1 MPTEAERAEYFRTHD
16 ENGNLIIPNEFAA
29 PSIPG
34 TGVKL
39 DEPKA
44 YNLPYEYSLPRL
56 GAAGIEALTTLGTGA
71 LAYPLGA
78 VYGLGSNLLSGKYG
92 TAEGARLA
100 DEEAAKAAEAMT
112 YIPRTKT
119 GQQAVEGLGDIFE
132 ALKIPPIIPELAGLQ
147 GMRRPLPDDVRAMGG
162 KGLELA
168 EDIRNLKDDYL
179 NAQEGITRER
189 PTLGASLQRKAKTL
203 GDYVA
208 ERQANEREF
217 RQNYS
222 LMPSM
227 AEAGK
232 SYAVFPKGTPKRN
245 VIKPS
250 NIKLETDEQFNP
262 WFRSIKPIIKQSPE
276 ETISNYTQGPLA
288 RLYGVDDTEI
298 GMAWYGFK
306 QSKAQEMYPDL
317 SRPSAIDAF
326 DKKYKGNASEKNEI
340 LLGWLDEF
348 SNTNELGLPPLSVLK
363 ENEDK
368 AMKVAQQTLPN
379 MFASMIGQED
389 KDFPV
394 KFSMEGLNIEDPAEL
409 LLRYRELSPT
419 RIDQLIAAREKAGLP
434 PEGIAQK
441 TIDEIN
447 KNIESVDNELA
458 ELTQNKWAMEEQW
471 TDRDNQ
477 PAPEGY
483 KELTRRET
491 KLTDEKKRLQKR
503 AKAMEAAPAL
513 EAFHDLSMSQVVE
526 KPSALK
532 DAMLQQDYQ
541 FYPQLDY
548 KKDPETG
555 AYLLRTDEQGALKP
569 ELVTPESESIV
580 IPRLSWAAGFRDAMH
595 KYIEDI
601 QKGKTDKS
609 PEQYYLREAQAKGKE
624 REDKAALEAKRQELS
639 KQNYMSYVD
648 AAPAD
653 KVFGDYAAIEF
664 TPAMSPEELGKGLSI
679 DTDVLNH
686 CVASGDRQNS
696 RHVGIWDPATGK
708 IRDGMRSEISSEM
721 RDIIDGDAYVTSIRD
736 RRTGLPVITIK
747 LKPSS
752 QNPGKFSLGY
762 VSGERND
769 KMDLKANY
777 AVRDYLN
784 SRADEIVGGNYN
796 LMDNAD
802 IYDLKDEDQRIRVAS
817 KVGTGTRQSSI
828 MALQDYLSV
837 NPDTPRFATGDDVRA
852 MISPKSTAVTATPF
866 KSLIT
871 QEEVDRYIADMG
883 TDAQREALIAIHQ
896 RDTNTGAPG
905 SAEEWTD
912 HLMSM
917 ADRVQDIVALREFA
931 RAQLEIQRATPARS
945 RMTEPT
951 GEEIIDY
958 INTMEEDDVVM
969 ALVDGLGMNEE
980 LTRRQIQNDPVSV
993 YESEDLGGLIYTHLM
1008 ENPEILES
1016 IRDANGWEPEPP
1028 MTLPAGDPMENLVA
1042 EYYQASTPDATALQ
1056 QIRRNGPLTA
1066 QILDNANPM
1075 IIPFTEAESAQEIA
1089 STIARVNSNIPP
1101 DVIADLMVSRV
1112 RAEEVFGVRGLPDD
1126 LIHNVG
1132 AALREMQAP
1141 AQVAAPT
1148 EPIEGILEAI
1158 NMTSDPG
1165 QLRQLQVAMDNS
1177 QLRTRYTPE
1186 QFDEVNRTFMQR
1198 RAQLFNERAANY
1210 TQGNV
1215 PQEEAADILELL
1227 PLHLADMSI
1236 DSTHPLEAAD
1246 TIQHVT
1252 GFEPSLLMADVVAQA
1267 PERFGLGTWTD
1278 NTVQE
1283 VAQIIRDRMPRR
1295 SLAQDFFEMINEAR
1309 DEEQVAIL
1317 RNEFSGRRNEFTNTE
1332 SQMLL
1337 EATRDRRRALRS
1349 VPESEQ
1355 VMLEAVTE
1363 APSLGSLSTLQTVID
1378 SHRYRYND
1386 AQWATMQRAIER
1398 QRQALAPARPA
1409 PPLIPAFP
1417 EDVEAV
1423 LQDLESHS
1431 EQALT
1436 SYAADIQNNPQGL
1449 TDDQVQE
1456 VVTAIEYE
1464 LARRRGDEDGLAE
1477 GGVVNMSEGGL
1488 WEGYGAPMGESP
1500 NYYREQEDSPV
1511 HSRSNLNYGNRKYS
1525 NADVNW
1531 NEISTDV
1538 DLLNKY
1544 GVGATKQSSV
1554 VKLHNDKIKQ
1564 SDISE
1569 LRARYATDDGTQYA
1583 VSRRPLDRT
1592 WSVRRSEPR
1601 DQSSLSVDI
1610 SPDYKGISYTKNF
1623 AEGGAVYDHES
1634 VSSMADELLGS
1645 MNFAEGGP
1653 ALSVGRGEKLPVSR
1667 GAGLTAKGRAKAN
1680 RATGSNLK
1688 APAPHPKTEADANRR
1703 KSFCARMSGMPGPM
1717 KDDNG
1722 NPTRKAASLKRW
1734 NC

>member
-1 MPTEAERAEYFRTHD
+1 VAVKNRKPIRGALSRHSSKGIPRFDVGGLNQIEVTAPMPTEAERAEYFRTHD
-16 ENGNLIIPNEFAA
+16 ENGNLIIPNEFAP

-56 GAAGIEALTTLGTGA
+56 GVAGIEALTTLGTGA

-78 VYGLGSNLLSGKYG
+78 AYGLGSNLLSGKYG

-112 YIPRTKT
+112 YTPRTKT
-119 GQQAVEGLGDIFE
+119 GRQAVEGLGDLFE

-147 GMRRPLPDDVRAMGG
+147 GMRRPMPEDVRAIGG

-179 NAQEGITRER
+179 NAQSGITRDR
-189 PTLGASLQRKAKTL
+189 PTLGASLQRKAQTL
-203 GDYVA
+203 GDVVA

-222 LMPSM
+222 LFPSM

-232 SYAVFPKGTPKRN
+232 SYAVFPKGSPKRN

-262 WFRSIKPIIKQSPE
+262 WFRSIKPIIKDSPE
-276 ETISNYTQGPLA
+276 DTISNYTQGPLA
-288 RLYGVDDTEI
+288 DLYGVDANDVRH
-298 GMAWYGFK
+298 AWSEFYRT
-306 QSKAQEMYPDL
+306 KAQELYPDL
-317 SRPSAIDAF
+317 SRASAIDAF
-326 DKKYKGNASEKNEI
+326 NKKYQNKPSDRNNIAI
-340 LLGWLDEF
+340 GWLDEF
-348 SNTNELGLPPLSVLK
+348 SNTNELGMPPLSIVK
-363 ENEDK
+363 ENQDK

-394 KFSMEGLNIEDPAEL
+394 KFSMEGLNVEDPEIL
-409 LLRYRELSPT
+409 LQHYNELSPLKK
-419 RIDQLIAAREKAGLP
+419 DQLFVARANAGLP

-447 KNIESVDNELA
+447 QNLKVVDDQLA
-458 ELTQNKWAMEEQW
+458 ELTQTKWAMEEQW
-471 TDRDNQ
+471 TDRANQ

-513 EAFHDLSMSQVVE
+513 EAFHDLSMTQVVE
-526 KPSALK
+526 KPSSLK

-580 IPRLSWAAGFRDAMH
+580 LPRLHWASGFRDLMH

-601 QKGKTDKS
+601 QAGKTDKS

-624 REDKAALEAKRQELS
+624 REEKAALEAKRQELT

-653 KVFGDYAAIEF
+653 KIFGDYAAIEF
-664 TPAMSPEELGKGLSI
+664 TPVMSPEELGKGLSI

-708 IRDGMRSEISSEM
+708 VRDGMRSEISSEM
-721 RDIIDGDAYVTSIRD
+721 RDIIDGDAHVTSIRD
-736 RRTGLPVITIK
+736 RRTGKPVITIK

-784 SRADEIVGGNYN
+784 SRADEIVAGNYDLIN
-796 LMDNAD
+796 NAQV
-802 IYDLKDEDQRIRVAS
+802 YDLKDADQRTSAVRD
-817 KVGTGTRQSSI
+817 VGTGNTASNVI
-828 MALQDYLSV
+828 ALQDYLRI
-837 NPDTPRFATGDDVRA
+837 NPDTPRFATRDDVKAIIRPA
-852 MISPKSTAVTATPF
+852 STAVAATPF
-866 KSLIT
+866 KTRDVVT
-871 QEEVDRYIADMG
+871 QEEIDQYIADMG
-883 TDAQREALIAIHQ
+883 TDAQREALIAVHQ
-896 RDTNTGAPG
+896 RNNNTGVPNA
-905 SAEEWTD
+905 AEEWTD

-917 ADRVQDIVALREFA
+917 ADRVQDISSLRDFA
-931 RAQLEIQRATPARS
+931 RAQIEVQRATPVRNA
-945 RMTEPT
+945 EPT
-951 GEEIIDY
+951 GEEIWDY
-958 INTMEEDDVVM
+958 IATMEEDDVIT
-969 ALVDGLGMNEE
+969 ALVDGLDMDEDE
-980 LTRRQIQNDPVSV
+980 VRQMLEDDAQEV
-993 YESEDLGGLIYTHLM
+993 YEGQDLGGLIYTHLV
-1008 ENPEILES
+1008 ENPEILQSMREV
-1016 IRDANGWEPEPP
+1016 NNWEPEPP

-1042 EYYQASTPDATALQ
+1042 EYYQASTPDATVDQ
-1056 QIRRNGPLTA
+1056 QIRRNGALTE
-1066 QILDNANPM
+1066 QILDNALPN
-1075 IIPFTEAESAQEIA
+1075 IFPFEETQSAQEVARIIA
-1089 STIARVNSNIPP
+1089 STNNNIPP
-1101 DVIADLMVSRV
+1101 DVIAELIGARV
-1112 RAEEVFGVRGLPDD
+1112 RAEEIFGVRGLPDD
-1126 LIHNVG
+1126 FIHNVG
-1132 AALREMQAP
+1132 AALREMSAPMGYSVPTMRSMIENATPESIIEVGRALSGNQAAYGLEDFTDLTDLWVERSRALRNANAPTQIAAPAP
-1141 AQVAAPT
+1141 AQT
-1148 EPIEGILEAI
+1148 
-1158 NMTSDPG
+1158 
-1165 QLRQLQVAMDNS
+1165 
-1177 QLRTRYTPE
+1177 
-1186 QFDEVNRTFMQR
+1186 
-1198 RAQLFNERAANY
+1198 FNELAANY
-1210 TQGNV
+1210 TQGDV
-1215 PQEEAADILELL
+1215 HPEQAAAVLELI
-1227 PLHLADMSI
+1227 PRIPEMSI
-1236 DSTHPLEAAD
+1236 DAHHPLEVAD
-1246 TIQHVT
+1246 IIQQMT
-1252 GFEPSLLMADVVAQA
+1252 GFEPSLLMADVISQA
-1267 PERFGLGTWTD
+1267 PERFGLGAWT
-1278 NTVQE
+1278 NGTVQE

-1317 RNEFSGRRNEFTNTE
+1317 RNELSGRRNEFTNTE

-1363 APSLGSLSTLQTVID
+1363 APSLSALGALTNVID
-1378 SHRYRYND
+1378 MHRDRYNE
-1386 AQWATMQRAIER
+1386 AQWATMQRAIAR
-1398 QRQALAPARPA
+1398 QRQDLLAAQTVVPAL
-1409 PPLIPAFP
+1409 P
-1417 EDVEAV
+1417 EAIMDI
-1423 LQDLESHS
+1423 LNDIESHS
-1431 EQALT
+1431 DQALL
-1436 SYAADIQNNPQGL
+1436 SYAADVQNRPQGL
-1449 TDDQVQE
+1449 TDDQIQE
-1456 VVTAIEYE
+1456 VVTAIDYE
-1464 LARRRGDEDGLAE
+1464 LTRRHGDGLAE
-1477 GGVVNMSEGGL
+1477 GGVVHMAEGGL

-1500 NYYREQEDSPV
+1500 NYYQQQEESPV
-1511 HSRSNLNYGNRKYS
+1511 HSRSTANYGNRKYS
-1525 NADVNW
+1525 NADVSW
-1531 NEISTDV
+1531 HEINTDV
-1538 DLLNKY
+1538 DLMNKY
-1544 GVGATKQSSV
+1544 GIGATEQGSV
-1554 VKLHNDKIKQ
+1554 VKLHNDKIKR
-1564 SDISE
+1564 SELSE

-1592 WSVRRSEPR
+1592 WSVRRSDPR

-1623 AEGGAVYDHES
+1623 AEGGLVYDHDT
-1634 VSSMADELLGS
+1634 VSSMADELIGA
-1645 MNFAEGGP
+1645 MNG
-1653 ALSVGRGEKLPVSR
+1653 
-1667 GAGLTAKGRAKAN
+1667 
-1680 RATGSNLK
+1680 
-1688 APAPHPKTEADANRR
+1688 
-1703 KSFCARMSGMPGPM
+1703 
-1717 KDDNG
+1717 
-1722 NPTRKAASLKRW
+1722 
-1734 NC
+1734 